1 MTFICCVLF
10 VMVLF
15 RLIGFAL
22 KLGWGIMKV
31 ALYIVFFP
39 GIILAMIFGGMF
51 FIALPVLIIAGIVSA
66 AVRV

>member
-1 MTFICCVLF
+1 
-10 VMVLF
+10 MVLF